1 MNGAFPLQQ
10 FPLRERESMYALLL
24 LLFVTWIGMMFAS
37 LHDFSGVA
45 TGIRI
50 VLQASFVLIV
60 AVGAV
65 QMKALA
71 RAREVIGAQPMPQA
85 LWRRWARACLVE
97 TTIAWAL
104 VGAAMSALL
113 ASPASHL
120 PWAGAFALISS
131 GLCLGALCT
140 LARHSMVPKPLAW
153 LANAVAVAG
162 LLAALYFGAAGLLA
176 WFVNLPL
183 PVLAVLALTWPM
195 LGHALAREW
204 RGQPA
209 FSPGRGAAPHKRRL
223 SSLAGHI
230 LRYSPL
236 DTAWARQSP
245 ALQST
250 IGSRI
255 GWIGKILFFVFVL
268 SDHLVPLRVGQ
279 QPDIRHLLSLGLL
292 CLMMT
297 EALAARDLHWRW
309 LLTPGTWRTG
319 RIASDIFAA
328 TLRLHYVTLAVLV
341 LAYMLWS
348 RLFNE
353 TSGAALFD
361 TIAANVLVLAE
372 LAFAISVALVIRAL
386 PWPTIVSAVTA
397 IAMLGIWAYYHW
409 IAGYAAAWRGQTA
422 GLMHALV
429 LVAATYAILR
439 VADRLWTKEKLMACA
454 RGGG

>member
-37 LHDFSGVA
+37 LNDFSGVA

-50 VLQASFVLIV
+50 VLQASFALIV

-85 LWRRWARACLVE
+85 LWRRWTSACLVE

-113 ASPASHL
+113 ASPESNL

-140 LARHSMVPKPLAW
+140 LAPHSMAPKPLAW
-153 LANAVAVAG
+153 LANAIAVAG
-162 LLAALYFGAAGLLA
+162 MLAALYFGAARVLA

-195 LGHALAREW
+195 LGHVLARQW
-204 RGQPA
+204 RGQAALSAAP
-209 FSPGRGAAPHKRRL
+209 GAATRKRRF
-223 SSLAGHI
+223 SSLASHI
-230 LRYSPL
+230 LRYAPL
-236 DTAWARQSP
+236 DTAWTRQSP
-245 ALQST
+245 TLQAT

-255 GWIGKILFFVFVL
+255 GWMAKLLFIVFVL
-268 SDHLVPLRVGQ
+268 FDHLLLLRVGH

-292 CLMMT
+292 CLTMT

-319 RIASDIFAA
+319 RIASDIFAS
-328 TLRLHYVTLAVLV
+328 TLKLHYAILAVLV
-341 LAYMLWS
+341 LAYMVWG

-361 TIAANVLVLAE
+361 TMSSYVPVLAE
-372 LAFAISVALVIRAL
+372 LVFAISVALVIRAL
-386 PWPTIVSAVTA
+386 PGSTIVTAVTA
-397 IAMLGIWAYYHW
+397 SAFLGIWAYYHW
-409 IAGYAAAWRGQTA
+409 LAGYAAAWQGQPA
-422 GLMHALV
+422 GLMHAVV
-429 LVAATYAILR
+429 LVAATYPILR

-454 RGGG
+454 RGAD